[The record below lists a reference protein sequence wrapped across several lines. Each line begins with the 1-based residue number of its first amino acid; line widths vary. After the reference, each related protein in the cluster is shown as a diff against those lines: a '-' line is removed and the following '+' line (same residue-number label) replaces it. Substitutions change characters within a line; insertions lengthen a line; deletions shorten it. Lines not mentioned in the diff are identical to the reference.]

1 MTRNEF
7 AWLVVRAV
15 GAFFLLYVA
24 LDLIL
29 IVLTSIQAVVLRG
42 EIMSGS
48 VDSDGVVDHAFRYG
62 QLIRRI
68 WGLGFEVLL
77 KALLSYYCFFHGT
90 WIHKLLTSRMPSAA
104 QS

>member
-1 MTRNEF
+1 MTRDEF
-7 AWLVVRAV
+7 GWLVVRAV
-15 GAFFLLYVA
+15 GAFFLLYVT

-29 IVLTSIQAVVLRG
+29 IVLTSVQAVVLHS

-48 VDSDGVVDHAFRYG
+48 VDSDDVVDHAFRYG

-68 WGLGFEVLL
+68 WGLGFEVIL
-77 KALLSYYCFFHGT
+77 KALLSYYCFFRGAWLHR
-90 WIHKLLTSRMPSAA
+90 LLTSRMPSAA